1 MLNRPDFHPVDGAH
15 YLLVHNQQRLASLV
29 AYHSEAQY
37 EAHLRG
43 LTTALE
49 KIPQEHSAQADA
61 LTFCDMTTGPT
72 GSHMSLEECLAD
84 IFQRYDQALIVN
96 LAMNQA
102 IPSLV
107 LAIKHAQHLLDQHA
121 LLTEKHQMK
130 LRKAPKQAESFSTG
144 H

>member
-1 MLNRPDFHPVDGAH
+1 
-15 YLLVHNQQRLASLV
+15 
-29 AYHSEAQY
+29 
-37 EAHLRG
+37 
-43 LTTALE
+43 
-49 KIPQEHSAQADA
+49 
-61 LTFCDMTTGPT
+61 
-72 GSHMSLEECLAD
+72 MSLEECLAD